1 MDTEVKKLLCKVES
15 LAIANTNIKDYFNS
29 LYLQNKLNKYSRL
42 FLFLV
47 KFDVRRN
54 LNQIVQY
61 YVSTMGKDK
70 KEVLDCHYGLT

>member
-29 LYLQNKLNKYSRL
+29 LYLQNKLDRYFRS

-47 KFDVRRN
+47 KFDVHIN
-54 LNQIVQY
+54 LDQIV
-61 YVSTMGKDK
+61 
-70 KEVLDCHYGLT
+70 